1 MLVSN
6 RCESWIPMPESELLT
21 VPEAAAALRLKPS
34 TVRAWILDRRIP
46 FCKIGRLV
54 RIRRCDVEALLADS
68 LVPVGAG
75 DRP

>member
-1 MLVSN
+1 MN
-6 RCESWIPMPESELLT
+6 TEAELLT
-21 VPEAAAALRLKPS
+21 IPEAAGLLRIKPS
-34 TVRAWILDRRIP
+34 TVRAWVLRRKIP

-54 RIRRCDVEALLADS
+54 HIRRCDVEALLADS

>member
-1 MLVSN
+1 MSG
-6 RCESWIPMPESELLT
+6 ELLT
-21 VPEAAAALRLKPS
+21 IPEAAGLLRIKPS
-34 TVRAWILDRRIP
+34 TVRAWVLRRKIP

-54 RIRRCDVEALLADS
+54 RIRRCDVEALLVDS

>member
-1 MLVSN
+1 MSG
-6 RCESWIPMPESELLT
+6 ELLT
-21 VPEAAAALRLKPS
+21 IPETAGLLRIKPS
-34 TVRAWILDRRIP
+34 TVRAWVLRRKIP